1 MISSKF
7 TGWHAKNCSLHNSGF
22 FFTKEVISQREATEA
37 KHWTFGYESIGQMFK
52 ADQEFVK
59 CFHILGQFVLI
70 GIFHLLCAESM
81 ILLGRS
87 GSMQEIE
94 HMHSSWK

>member
-22 FFTKEVISQREATEA
+22 FFTKEVISQLEATEA
-37 KHWTFGYESIGQMFK
+37 KHWTYGYESIGQMFK

-81 ILLGRS
+81 ILLGRF
-87 GSMQEIE
+87 GLMQEMK
-94 HMHSSWK
+94 HMHSSCE

>member
-59 CFHILGQFVLI
+59 CFHILGQFMTSERSPLAALMSS
-70 GIFHLLCAESM
+70 FESDAF
-81 ILLGRS
+81 
-87 GSMQEIE
+87 
-94 HMHSSWK
+94 